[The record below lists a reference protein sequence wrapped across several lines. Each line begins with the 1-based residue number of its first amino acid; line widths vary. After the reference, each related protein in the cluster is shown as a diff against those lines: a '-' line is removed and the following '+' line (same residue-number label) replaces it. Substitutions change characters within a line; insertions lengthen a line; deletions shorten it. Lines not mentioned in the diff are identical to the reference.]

1 MHLENLTRGLIS
13 SLHTTGD
20 SLVPKGPDKELSPM
34 NLSAKGGETHSTEPV
49 WSGWFEIDQCN
60 HCQSSP
66 FGIHTTQRRPAGPGG
81 KGVTHE
87 APFNE
92 EVS

>member
-1 MHLENLTRGLIS
+1 MYLENLTRGLVF

-20 SLVPKGPDKELSPM
+20 SLVPKGLNKEFSPM
-34 NLSAKGGETHSTEPV
+34 NLSAKGGETHSTEPI
-49 WSGWFEIDQCN
+49 WSGWFETDQGN

-66 FGIHTTQRRPAGPGG
+66 FGIHNTQRRPVGPGE
-81 KGVTHE
+81 KGVTQV
-87 APFNE
+87 APFDE